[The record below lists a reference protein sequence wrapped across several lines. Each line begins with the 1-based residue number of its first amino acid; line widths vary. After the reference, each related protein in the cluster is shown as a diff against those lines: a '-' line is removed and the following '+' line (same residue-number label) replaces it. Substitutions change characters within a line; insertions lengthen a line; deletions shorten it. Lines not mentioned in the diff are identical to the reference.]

1 MSNLPSIGRGDK
13 PCRTPTDTDA
23 QALDRARHCRG
34 RENIARVYSAFLDR
48 GIPEEDILP
57 GENILTFRAWK
68 ALGRFVSKG
77 QHGVRLL
84 TYVERDKKVERD
96 GKETTERVTFPKS
109 THVFHI
115 SQTEAMAQAVTA

>member
-1 MSNLPSIGRGDK
+1 METLPLTGRADK
-13 PCRTPTDTDA
+13 ARSTPTETDLE
-23 QALDRARHCRG
+23 ALDRARHCRG
-34 RENIARVYSAFLDR
+34 RENIARVYSAFLER
-48 GIPEEDILP
+48 GIPESDILP
-57 GENILTFRAWK
+57 GENVLTFRAWK

-115 SQTEAMAQAVTA
+115 SQTEPMAQAVTA